1 MSRGQKVTDHIIF
14 AVPGTLLDWILRN
27 RALDPKKI
35 KMLVLDEA
43 DVMIAQQGYQ
53 DQVIRIHKYGYF
65 PFVILMDETRKK
77 SLTRPFIEIINNHS
91 YWEIFCWP
99 THDRLGHMH
108 LSYFHRGLPSGL
120 L

>member
-14 AVPGTLLDWILRN
+14 AMPGTLLDWILRN
-27 RALDPKKI
+27 RVLDPRKI

-43 DVMIAQQGYQ
+43 DMMIAQQGYQ

-77 SLTRPFIEIINNHS
+77 IYDMSFQ
-91 YWEIFCWP
+91 
-99 THDRLGHMH
+99 
-108 LSYFHRGLPSGL
+108 
-120 L
+120 